1 MMQNNIS
8 FRSFIN
14 ENDLPVFSDILRSTE
29 FFYEDEINIAIEV
42 AQEHLSKGEEK
53 SGYSILLAEKE
64 GVPVAFAIYG
74 KIPGTKDSFDLYWIA
89 VHDDHRGEGVGKML
103 LRQVEQKIADLSGRH
118 IWIET
123 SSRSLYN
130 PTRKFY
136 LKMGYRVTAELPHFY
151 ATNDNKIIFVKLI

>member
-53 SGYSILLAEKE
+53 SGYSRA
-64 GVPVAFAIYG
+64 GAG
-74 KIPGTKDSFDLYWIA
+74 
-89 VHDDHRGEGVGKML
+89 
-103 LRQVEQKIADLSGRH
+103 
-118 IWIET
+118 
-123 SSRSLYN
+123 
-130 PTRKFY
+130 
-136 LKMGYRVTAELPHFY
+136 
-151 ATNDNKIIFVKLI
+151 